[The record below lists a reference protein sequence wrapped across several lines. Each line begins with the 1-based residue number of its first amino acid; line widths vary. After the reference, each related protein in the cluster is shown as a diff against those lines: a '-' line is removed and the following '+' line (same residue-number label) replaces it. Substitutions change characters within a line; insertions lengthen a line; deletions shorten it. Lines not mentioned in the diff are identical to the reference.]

1 MILLPIPGLSEAEF
15 SSSAL
20 SPEPEPSGAQLVKAL
35 LALTHPNGIISSV
48 NSVATRP
55 PPIKETAI
63 PSKMG
68 SDKIKIEPP
77 TNANAVIII
86 GRVRVSQA

>member
-1 MILLPIPGLSEAEF
+1 MQLLP
-15 SSSAL
+15 SSDSGSA
-20 SPEPEPSGAQLVKAL
+20 VHKAL
-35 LALTHPNGIISSV
+35 LALTHPKGIISNV
-48 NSVATRP
+48 NKVATNP
-55 PPIKETAI
+55 PAISDTAI
-63 PSKMG
+63 PSKIG